1 MEQENI
7 TERLIDYIDGK
18 LSMEERAEIR
28 EWLDNDPSLMSEY
41 EQLRMLLRQMDQPLP
56 EVPSGKMTQRFESW
70 LESQD
75 SKPKTRTLTRSLP
88 ATYLYRIAASVLVL
102 VFAGGAWWMVQ
113 SSLNQKRELAR
124 LELELK
130 QTKQLMLD
138 QLKDDQ
144 SASQRMLGVYATN
157 TLATA
162 DDEIIEALANTMET
176 DGSSNV
182 RLAALEA
189 LSRFYHEPY
198 VKQLLIK
205 SLNHQKDPVVQIAL
219 IQLLVQMKEKSIL
232 SDLERLTRQN
242 NPVKA
247 VKDEAYK
254 GIFKLT

>member
-7 TERLIDYIDGK
+7 TKKLIAFIDGR
-18 LSMEERAEIR
+18 LSETEKVEIR
-28 EWLDNDPSLMSEY
+28 EWLDNDPNLYAEY
-41 EQLRMLLRQMDQPLP
+41 QQIQQLLRQMEQPLP

-70 LESQD
+70 LEARD
-75 SKPKTRTLTRSLP
+75 SKPKTRTLSGIH
-88 ATYLYRIAASVLVL
+88 LYRIAASVLVL
-102 VFAGGAWWMVQ
+102 ILAGGAWWMVQ
-113 SSLNQKRELAR
+113 SSLDQKHELAR
-124 LELELK
+124 LQLELK

-157 TLATA
+157 TLSAA
-162 DDEIIEALANTMET
+162 DDEIIEALAFAMES

-189 LSRFYHEPY
+189 LSRFYHEPN

-205 SLNHQKDPVVQIAL
+205 SLTHQKDPVIQIAL
-219 IQLLVQMKEKSIL
+219 IQFLVQMKEKSIL
-232 SDLERLTRQN
+232 ADLERLTRQN

>member
-18 LSMEERAEIR
+18 LGAAEKAEIR
-28 EWLDNDPSLMSEY
+28 EWLENDPNLLAEY
-41 EQLRMLLRQMDQPLP
+41 EQLRKMLRQMDQPLP

-75 SKPKTRTLTRSLP
+75 SKPKTRTLSG
-88 ATYLYRIAASVLVL
+88 TYLYRIAASVLVL
-102 VFAGGAWWMVQ
+102 ILAGGAWWMVK
-113 SSLNQKRELAR
+113 SSLDQKNELAR
-124 LELELK
+124 LQLELK
-130 QTKQLMLD
+130 QTKQLMLG
-138 QLKDDQ
+138 QLQDDQ

-157 TLATA
+157 TLSTA
-162 DDEIIEALANTMET
+162 DDEIIDALANTMES
-176 DGSSNV
+176 DASSNV

-189 LSRFYHEPY
+189 LSRFYQDPK

-205 SLNHQKDPVVQIAL
+205 SLNRQKDPVVQIAL

-232 SDLERLTRQN
+232 SDLERLSRQN
-242 NPVKA
+242 HPVKA

>member
-18 LSMEERAEIR
+18 LSAEERAEIR
-28 EWLDNDPSLMSEY
+28 EWLENDPNLLAEY
-41 EQLRMLLRQMDQPLP
+41 EQLRMLLRHMNQPLP

-70 LESQD
+70 LESNET
-75 SKPKTRTLTRSLP
+75 KPKTRILSS
-88 ATYLYRIAASVLVL
+88 TYLYRIAASLVIL
-102 VFAGGAWWMVQ
+102 ILAGGAWFMVK
-113 SSLNQKRELAR
+113 SSLDQKHELAR
-124 LELELK
+124 LQLELQ

-157 TLATA
+157 TLSTP
-162 DDEIIEALANTMET
+162 DDEIIDALANTMES
-176 DGSSNV
+176 DASSNV
-182 RLAALEA
+182 RMAALEA
-189 LSRFYHEPY
+189 LSRFYQDPK

-205 SLNHQKDPVVQIAL
+205 SLAMQKDPVIQIAL

-232 SDLERLTRQN
+232 PDLERLSRQN
-242 NPVKA
+242 HPVKA

>member
-18 LSMEERAEIR
+18 LSAEDRAEIR
-28 EWLDNDPSLMSEY
+28 DWLENDPNLLAEY
-41 EQLRMLLRQMDQPLP
+41 EQLRKLLRQMDQPLP

-75 SKPKTRTLTRSLP
+75 SKPKTRTLSRTLSG
-88 ATYLYRIAASVLVL
+88 TYLYRIAASVLVL
-102 VFAGGAWWMVQ
+102 ILAGGAWWMVQ
-113 SSLNQKRELAR
+113 SSLDQKKELAR
-124 LELELK
+124 LQLELK
-130 QTKQLMLD
+130 QTRQLMLD
-138 QLKDDQ
+138 QLNDDQ

-157 TLATA
+157 TLSTA
-162 DDEIIEALANTMET
+162 DDEIIDALANTMES
-176 DGSSNV
+176 DASSNV

-189 LSRFYHEPY
+189 LSRFYQDPK

-205 SLNHQKDPVVQIAL
+205 SLNRQKDPVVQIAL

-232 SDLERLTRQN
+232 SDLERLSRQN
-242 NPVKA
+242 HPVKA